1 MRVLLIEDDRKAA
14 KLVAKGLQEE
24 GFVVDVALTGEEGEE
39 QATVNEYDVIVL
51 DWLLPGK
58 DGIAVCRALRAR
70 DVSTPILMLTA
81 RDSLA
86 DRVSGLSTGADDYL
100 TKPFGFAELVARIRA
115 LLRRSR
121 LVHSAVLRVAD
132 LTLEPATRR
141 VTRAG
146 ISLALTSKEYAI
158 LEVLMRSPGE
168 IVSRTRLV
176 EHVWDEASE
185 VIDNLVDAHV
195 SHLRKKIDRGGSVP
209 LIHTVR
215 GFGYRL
221 GLPEALTGA

>member
-14 KLVAKGLQEE
+14 KLLSKGLQEE
-24 GFVVDVALTGEEGEE
+24 GFVIDVAVTGEEGEE
-39 QATVNEYDVIVL
+39 QAALNEYDVIVL

-58 DGIAVCRALRAR
+58 DGIAVCRSLRAH
-70 DVSTPILMLTA
+70 DISTPILMLTA
-81 RDSLA
+81 RDSLT
-86 DRVSGLSTGADDYL
+86 DRVNGLSTGADDYL
-100 TKPFGFAELVARIRA
+100 TKPFAFAELLARIRA

-121 LVHSAVLRVAD
+121 LARPTVLRVAD
-132 LTLEPATRR
+132 LTLDPATRR
-141 VTRAG
+141 VARAG
-146 ISLALTSKEYAI
+146 VVVALTTKEYAI
-158 LEVLMRSPGE
+158 LEVLMQRAGE

-176 EHVWDEASE
+176 ERVWDEASD

-195 SHLRKKIDRGGSVP
+195 SHLRKKVDRRGSIP

-221 GLPEALTGA
+221 GPLEELTDA

>member
-14 KLVAKGLQEE
+14 RLLTKGFQEE
-24 GFVVDVALTGEEGEE
+24 GFVVDVAATGEAGEE

-58 DGIAVCRALRAR
+58 DGLAVCQSLRAR
-70 DVSTPILMLTA
+70 DLSTPILMLTA
-81 RDSLA
+81 RGSLA
-86 DRVSGLSTGADDYL
+86 DRVTGLTTGADDYL
-100 TKPFGFAELVARIRA
+100 TKPFAFAELLARIRA

-121 LVHSAVLRVAD
+121 LARPAVLRVTD
-132 LTLEPATRR
+132 LTLDPASRR

-146 ISLALTSKEYAI
+146 ARVWLTSKEYTI
-158 LEVLMRSPGE
+158 LEVLMQNAGE
-168 IVSRTRLV
+168 TVSRTRLV
-176 EHVWDEASE
+176 ERVWDEASE
-185 VIDNLVDAHV
+185 VLDNLVDVHV
-195 SHLRKKIDRGGSVP
+195 SHLRKKIDRGPGPP

-221 GLPEALTGA
+221 GLSDTAEP

>member
-14 KLVAKGLQEE
+14 KLLVKGLQEE
-24 GFVVDVALTGEEGEE
+24 GFVVDVALNGEEGDE
-39 QATVNEYDVIVL
+39 QAAVNEYDVIVL

-70 DVSTPILMLTA
+70 AISTPILMLTA

-86 DRVSGLSTGADDYL
+86 DRITGLSTGADDYL
-100 TKPFGFAELVARIRA
+100 TKPFAFAELLARIRA

-121 LVHSAVLRVAD
+121 LAQPAVLRVAD
-132 LTLEPATRR
+132 LTLDPATRR
-141 VTRAG
+141 VSRG
-146 ISLALTSKEYAI
+146 GVPVALTSREYAI
-158 LEVLMRSPGE
+158 LEVLIRSEGE

-176 EHVWDEASE
+176 ERVWYEASE
-185 VIDNLVDAHV
+185 VLDNLVDVHV
-195 SHLRKKIDRGGSVP
+195 SHLRKKIDRGEHVP

-221 GLPEALTGA
+221 GPPDSTDA

>member
-14 KLVAKGLQEE
+14 KLLAKGLQEE
-24 GFVVDVALTGEEGEE
+24 GFVIDVAPTGEEGEE

-51 DWLLPGK
+51 DWLLPGE

-86 DRVSGLSTGADDYL
+86 DRVNGLSTGADDYL
-100 TKPFGFAELVARIRA
+100 TKPFAFAELLARIRA

-121 LVHSAVLRVAD
+121 LVRSAVLRVAD
-132 LTLEPATRR
+132 LTLDPATRR

-146 ISLALTSKEYAI
+146 IAVALTSKEYAI
-158 LEVLMRSPGE
+158 LEVLMRSAGE

-176 EHVWDEASE
+176 ERVWDEASD

-195 SHLRKKIDRGGSVP
+195 SHLRKKIDRGGSRP

-215 GFGYRL
+215 GSGYRL
-221 GLPEALTGA
+221 GPLEELTDA